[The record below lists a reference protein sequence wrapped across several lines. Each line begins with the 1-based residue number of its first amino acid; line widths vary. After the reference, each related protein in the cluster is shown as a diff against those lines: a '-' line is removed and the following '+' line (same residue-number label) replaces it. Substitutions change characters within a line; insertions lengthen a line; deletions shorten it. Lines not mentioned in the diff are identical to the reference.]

1 MLPETYPIQM
11 TQKQMR
17 QFIRMYDWMQKN
29 IPYIPS
35 DLAQLRYDIEVVFN
49 RGCFIHKRLTVTF
62 RISHNETETVC
73 PDCSQERYRELKSQ
87 YPIEKQGV
95 L

>member
-29 IPYIPS
+29 VPYVPS
-35 DLAQLRYDIEVVFN
+35 DLSEMRFSIEQVFN
-49 RGCFIHKRLTVTF
+49 RGCFKHKRLRVTF
-62 RISHNETETVC
+62 RIDDHSTETIC
-73 PDCSQERYRELKSQ
+73 SDCDPERYRELKTK
-87 YPIEKQGV
+87 YKRVEHD
-95 L
+95 LF